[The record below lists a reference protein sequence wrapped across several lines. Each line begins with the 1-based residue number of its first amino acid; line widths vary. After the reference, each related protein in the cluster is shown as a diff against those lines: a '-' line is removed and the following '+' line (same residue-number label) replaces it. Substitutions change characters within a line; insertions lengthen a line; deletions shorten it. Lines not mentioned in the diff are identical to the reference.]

1 MISSRISGG
10 AGGASIRCTVV
21 ANSVS
26 LPILEASSRLTLLFP
41 DGLTQ
46 PDDFIDVLLAKR
58 HANDDHVA
66 LRQISML
73 SPNVGGAFH
82 TSS

>member
-1 MISSRISGG
+1 MFKVSTFSIISSRISGG

-26 LPILEASSRLTLLFP
+26 SQIPGGVSSRLTLLFS

-58 HANDDHVA
+58 HANDDYIA
-66 LRQISML
+66 LQQLIC
-73 SPNVGGAFH
+73 
-82 TSS
+82 

>member
-1 MISSRISGG
+1 MFKVSTFSMISSRISGG

-26 LPILEASSRLTLLFP
+26 SQILGGFSSRLTLLFS
-41 DGLTQ
+41 DDLTQ

-66 LRQISML
+66 LRQL
-73 SPNVGGAFH
+73 VC
-82 TSS
+82 